1 MVRFDYFKKNNLILM
16 KNFVTFLILAVIV
29 IVAIVLLKKPKA
41 ETMPANEDMRTEE
54 NKDMMNADLDASVEI
69 GGQGDVTP
77 Q

>member
-1 MVRFDYFKKNNLILM
+1 MVRFDCFKKNNLILM

-29 IVAIVLLKKPKA
+29 VVAIVLLKKPKA
-41 ETMPANEDMRTEE
+41 ETMPANEDMMTEE

>member
-1 MVRFDYFKKNNLILM
+1 M

-29 IVAIVLLKKPKA
+29 VVAIVLLKKPKA
-41 ETMPANEDMRTEE
+41 ETMPANEDMMTEE